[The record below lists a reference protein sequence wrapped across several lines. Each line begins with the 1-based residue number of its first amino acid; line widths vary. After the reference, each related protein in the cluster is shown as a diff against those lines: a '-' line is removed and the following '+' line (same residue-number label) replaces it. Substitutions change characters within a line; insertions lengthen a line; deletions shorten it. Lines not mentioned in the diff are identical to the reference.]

1 MKTFPAVETLVDVSE
16 LTEACLANLKAIHTA
31 LTTTPDSDSVE
42 VTVGYADPSGNNKQA
57 VEIKL
62 NQTGST
68 TLPSFSK
75 AELSVL
81 CFSYE
86 TTFPE
91 NLRFSKEV
99 SDIVLTAIS
108 GIESAPYG
116 AVSNV
121 LRAKAITGEYKVV
134 NANIHGYT
142 PPITDNGGI
151 SPSSV
156 SCVLMLLNGKE
167 GISMQTNTYA

>member
-16 LTEACLANLKAIHTA
+16 LSEACLANLKAIYTA
-31 LTTTPDSDSVE
+31 LTTTPDSDSIE

-62 NQTGST
+62 TQTGST

-75 AELSVL
+75 AELSVM

-86 TTFPE
+86 ADFPE

-99 SDIVLTAIS
+99 ANVVLNTV
-108 GIESAPYG
+108 GDIESAPYG
-116 AVSNV
+116 AISNI
-121 LRAKAITGEYKVV
+121 LRAKTLTGEYKVV

-142 PPITDNGGI
+142 PPDKEL
-151 SPSSV
+151 PSNL
-156 SCVLMLLNGKE
+156 SCVLMMLNGLE
-167 GISMQTNTYA
+167 GISLHTTAYA